1 MENYKLK
8 YFLEHH
14 PNVLNDIY
22 SCISPHRF
30 NASLREHNEK
40 KYNVKLLNGR
50 CGSCFK
56 CCMEAILLAELNY
69 YDKNSE
75 FINHCWDILAKSKNS
90 HRKDLFDKK
99 KPLQERYNNII
110 NYG

>member
-1 MENYKLK
+1 
-8 YFLEHH
+8 
-14 PNVLNDIY
+14 
-22 SCISPHRF
+22 
-30 NASLREHNEK
+30 
-40 KYNVKLLNGR
+40 
-50 CGSCFK
+50 
-56 CCMEAILLAELNY
+56 MEAILLAELNY